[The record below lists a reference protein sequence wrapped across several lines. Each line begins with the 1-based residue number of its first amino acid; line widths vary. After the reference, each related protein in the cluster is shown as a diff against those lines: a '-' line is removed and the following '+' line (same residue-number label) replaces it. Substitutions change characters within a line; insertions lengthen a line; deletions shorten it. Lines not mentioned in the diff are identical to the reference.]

1 MQASKVFTNVT
12 SANSRELITIK
23 EADLISLFSYIG
35 MKKYI
40 ILVMALIAATACN
53 SEMKFSKSDKQI
65 IRETPQ
71 EILKVYTIES
81 EEETSVL
88 RAQSTDLSKR
98 SLLSK
103 DYELL
108 VKRMIQT
115 VSDTTVGGVGIAAPQ
130 IGINKRV
137 VVVQRFDREGEPFE
151 AYPNISILEYS
162 EDTRKGPEGC
172 LSVPDQRYDVT
183 RSASVVISYYDVES
197 HQMVTETIEGF
208 TAVIFQHEVDHLNG
222 IIYTDRVLM

>member
-1 MQASKVFTNVT
+1 MQASKVFTNAT

-53 SEMKFSKSDKQI
+53 SELKFSKSDKQI

-88 RAQSTDLSKR
+88 RAQSTNLSKR

-103 DYELL
+103 EYELL

-137 VVVQRFDREGEPFE
+137 VVVQRFDKEGEPFE

>member
-1 MQASKVFTNVT
+1 
-12 SANSRELITIK
+12 
-23 EADLISLFSYIG
+23 
-35 MKKYI
+35 
-40 ILVMALIAATACN
+40 MALIAATACN

-88 RAQSTDLSKR
+88 RAQSTNLSKR

-103 DYELL
+103 EYELL

-137 VVVQRFDREGEPFE
+137 VVVQRFDKEGEPFE

>member
-1 MQASKVFTNVT
+1 MV
-12 SANSRELITIK
+12 
-23 EADLISLFSYIG
+23 
-35 MKKYI
+35 
-40 ILVMALIAATACN
+40 ALMVATACN
-53 SEMKFSKSDKQI
+53 PDLRFSKSDKQI
-65 IRETPQ
+65 IRETPD

-88 RAQSTDLSKR
+88 RAHSTDLSR
-98 SLLSK
+98 GSLLSQ
-103 DYELL
+103 DYQLL
-108 VKRMIQT
+108 TERMIQT

-137 VVVQRFDREGEPFE
+137 VVVQRFDKESEPFE
-151 AYPNISILEYS
+151 AYPNISIIEYS
-162 EDTRKGPEGC
+162 EEKRKGPEGC

-183 RSASVVISYYDVES
+183 RSASVVITYYDVERR
-197 HQMVTETIEGF
+197 QMVTETIEGF

>member
-1 MQASKVFTNVT
+1 
-12 SANSRELITIK
+12 
-23 EADLISLFSYIG
+23 

-53 SEMKFSKSDKQI
+53 SELKFSKSDKQI

-88 RAQSTDLSKR
+88 RAQSTNLSKR

-103 DYELL
+103 EYELL

-137 VVVQRFDREGEPFE
+137 VVVQRFDKEGEPFE

-183 RSASVVISYYDVES
+183 RSASVVISYYDVKS